1 MDYRIY
7 LDLLSYRWT
16 HEILTALKG
25 QPRRHTEILHAIS
38 PSPSPKV
45 LSESLVRLQDH
56 GLVHRGTGGDAA
68 YELTDAGRAFQP
80 LVVGFLEELRHWGE
94 QYMPAG
100 STSAGRPDLST

>member
-7 LDLLSYRWT
+7 LDLLGYRWT
-16 HEILTALKG
+16 HEIVTALKD

-45 LSESLVRLQDH
+45 LSESLVRLQEY
-56 GLVHRGTGGDAA
+56 GLVQRGAGGDAA

-80 LVVGFLEELRHWGE
+80 LVVGFLEDLRRWGE
-94 QYMPAG
+94 QYRPARP
-100 STSAGRPDLST
+100 TSAGRT

>member
-1 MDYRIY
+1 VDYRIY

-16 HEILTALKG
+16 HEILTALCT

-45 LSESLVRLQDH
+45 LSESLVRLQEH
-56 GLVHRGTGGDAA
+56 FLIQRGTGGDAA

-80 LVVGFLEELRHWGE
+80 LVVGFLEELHRWGE

-100 STSAGRPDLST
+100 PASAGRT

>member
-7 LDLLSYRWT
+7 LDLLSRRWT
-16 HEILTALKG
+16 HEILTALKD

-56 GLVHRGTGGDAA
+56 LLVQRGTGGDAA

-80 LVVGFLEELRHWGE
+80 LVLDFIEELRRWGE

-100 STSAGRPDLST
+100 PATAGRT